1 MSRIGRSPV
10 PVPSGVKVLLD
21 GRSVTVTGPR
31 GTLNHQVAGDITGVK
46 KARCSWSNGP
56 TTRGATVHCTG

>member
-21 GRSVTVTGPR
+21 GRSVTVTGRAARSAMRWPE
-31 GTLNHQVAGDITGVK
+31 TLRSAK

-56 TTRGATVHCTG
+56 TTRGAAVHCMG